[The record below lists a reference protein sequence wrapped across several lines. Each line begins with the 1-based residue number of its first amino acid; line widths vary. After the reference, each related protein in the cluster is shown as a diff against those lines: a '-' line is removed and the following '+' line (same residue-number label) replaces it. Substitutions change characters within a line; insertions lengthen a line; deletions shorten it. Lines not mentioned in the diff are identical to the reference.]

1 MSKEL
6 PYFKFEVSEWI
17 NGLITLEEYSTQGLF
32 VNICAHYWFKSGK
45 LKLSEIKRR
54 LFKSKAEDFQ
64 ALIDRG
70 IIKVLDD
77 TISITFLDSQLQ
89 ERVKLSSQNSAN
101 GSKGGRPKSET
112 KPTALFPVSESK
124 AKESNIEEKR
134 REETRIKEINT
145 AGDKSPTLAER
156 QKEFYNSLVPYTNQY
171 TKTMVREFYEYWT
184 EHSANG
190 KKMRFEKEKV
200 FDTARRLKTW
210 AARAREE
217 PKVLT
222 TTQNYTGAEVD
233 FKNMNRDAWEKIYE
247 YSLKTDNE
255 FRKHFNYAE
264 LQKGTPMGVNS

>member
-1 MSKEL
+1 MAKEL
-6 PYFKFEVSEWI
+6 PFFKFEPSQWENGNIQLCSYEQQGIFI
-17 NGLITLEEYSTQGLF
+17 NLCSVYWQRLGDLPYKLALQK
-32 VNICAHYWFKSGK
+32 ICNGNATALDS
-45 LKLSEIKRR
+45 LSE
-54 LFKSKAEDFQ
+54 E
-64 ALIDRG
+64 G
-70 IIKVLDD
+70 IIKVIDGMICID
-77 TISITFLDSQLQ
+77 FLNEQLL
-89 ERVKLSSQNSAN
+89 EFENLSDQNSKNARS
-101 GSKGGRPKSET
+101 GW
-112 KPTALFPVSESK
+112 
-124 AKESNIEEKR
+124 EKR
-134 REETRIKEINT
+134 RNNATVMRPHSERNAIREEEIREDKIKEKNT

-156 QKEFYNSLVPYTNQY
+156 QKEFYNSLIPYTNQY

>member
-1 MSKEL
+1 MDSRKAFKFYRSYYDVALEL
-6 PYFKFEVSEWI
+6 PESDRLSYLMAILHTQFTGHTPELSGMAKFA
-17 NGLITLEEYSTQGLF
+17 F
-32 VNICAHYWFKSGK
+32 
-45 LKLSEIKRR
+45 
-54 LFKSKAEDFQ
+54 
-64 ALIDRG
+64 
-70 IIKVLDD
+70 
-77 TISITFLDSQLQ
+77 ISQKHSIQSQLDGFLSKTGSSIDPNQPPSIGASVQ
-89 ERVKLSSQNSAN
+89 E
-101 GSKGGRPKSET
+101 
-112 KPTALFPVSESK
+112 
-124 AKESNIEEKR
+124 KEKEK
-134 REETRIKEINT
+134 EKEKNT

-171 TKTMVREFYEYWT
+171 SKTMVREFYEYWT

-264 LQKGTPMGVNS
+264 LQKGTPMGINN